1 MNLKR
6 FAQTLLLTLVC
17 STSIKPDLG
26 GVINPKTI
34 ACIRRRL
41 NLRTFVALMPPCLAV
56 PRSWDSRAWE
66 NDPRPCAANGN
77 CRVSRVYWAAG
88 EAANQG
94 NVGPVVS
101 AILANQPCRDEVLNQ
116 LKQPRFAECDD
127 IPLF

>member
-6 FAQTLLLTLVC
+6 FIQLFSLILVF

-26 GVINPKTI
+26 SSINPETI
-34 ACIRRRL
+34 NCIRRRL

-56 PRSWDSRAWE
+56 PGSWDRRAWE
-66 NDPRPCAANGN
+66 GDPRPCAANRN
-77 CRVSRVYWAAG
+77 CTVSRVYWAAG
-88 EAANQG
+88 QAANQG
-94 NVGPVVS
+94 NVGPVVA
-101 AILANQPCRDEVLNQ
+101 AILANQDCRDAVLNQ